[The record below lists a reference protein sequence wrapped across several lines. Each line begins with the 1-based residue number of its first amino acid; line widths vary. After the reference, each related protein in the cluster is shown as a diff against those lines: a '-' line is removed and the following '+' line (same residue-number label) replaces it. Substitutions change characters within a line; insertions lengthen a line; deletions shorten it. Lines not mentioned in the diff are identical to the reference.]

1 MKIVPYEEKYYTDVM
16 NCLSRNF
23 RTMSGLEEGEVYD
36 IVKGIFSYPWIDS
49 DIPYSRGVVL
59 LDNEENLVG
68 YLGAVYTRK
77 LVSERWLT
85 ICNFST
91 WAIDSKFRIFVFSCL
106 KEFHR
111 TADVFLDYSPNEASI
126 QIERQMF
133 MYKDIENEIFV
144 FKPHPYIGAGSL
156 KVRIIRD
163 ESKIYDEDVRKK
175 YLDHKGLGVKCCEV
189 ITPDGI
195 PQYMFYDILAF
206 FKDISHIFD
215 DILPVSSDILLFFSG
230 CFIFFR
236 YIFYAFKDVY
246 FKRKHCFVKNQM
258 ILFLHYSYFFDEFP
272 PSIDILFVV
281 RRKIFALIILC
292 ISQDKL
298 VVYSRKSA
306 QNCDETVK
314 NHVIFIMA

>member
-195 PQYMFYDILAF
+195 PQYMFYDILIEKVHKIPTRWIKVLEVSDETFFGDCATEVIGKLQSMELAF
-206 FKDISHIFD
+206 LETDAR
-215 DILPVSSDILLFFSG
+215 FFNG
-230 CFIFFR
+230 DNIQ
-236 YIFYAFKDVY
+236 YDYAF
-246 FKRKHCFVKNQM
+246 
-258 ILFLHYSYFFDEFP
+258 S
-272 PSIDILFVV
+272 
-281 RRKIFALIILC
+281 RRKTTRLAYSPYLDLKNLKKSSLLYSEVVLI
-292 ISQDKL
+292 K
-298 VVYSRKSA
+298 R
-306 QNCDETVK
+306 NR
-314 NHVIFIMA
+314 